1 VKGAAEE
8 AGIRPGDVIT
18 RLDNRPIADA
28 EAFAQIADSLE
39 AGRSVPVLIIRGQ
52 TPTFLALRVPD

>member
-1 VKGAAEE
+1 VADPEGFNTIAE
-8 AGIRPGDVIT
+8 
-18 RLDNRPIADA
+18 
-28 EAFAQIADSLE
+28 SLT